1 MKKTFLISLLFC
13 CIGLVLHAQDQS
25 EVRAP
30 YKKFNFGAKT
40 GFTSAIFLSTKF
52 KVGDQKINE
61 VQNNYKVGFT
71 GSLFM
76 RYNIKSHYIQPE
88 IAYNRNR
95 SEVYFDKGGQVQRYS
110 PIFSSIRSDMHSI
123 DIPILYGYNF
133 IKEGIYGMS
142 FFVGPK
148 LRYILNRQS
157 DLDYVN
163 FDQQGISENLNRL
176 NFGFT
181 GGVAVYISKIFFD
194 FRYEQTVQN
203 ISKSVTYNKAMT
215 PEHFQQELKLNRR
228 DHILSFSLGVM
239 F

>member
-1 MKKTFLISLLFC
+1 MKKTFLLSLLFC
-13 CIGLVLHAQDQS
+13 ACFALSAQNKSDI
-25 EVRAP
+25 ETP
-30 YKKFNFGAKT
+30 YKRFNFGAKT
-40 GFTSAIFLSTKF
+40 GFTSAIFLSNNF
-52 KVGDQKINE
+52 KVGDQKIKQ

-95 SEVYFDKGGQVQRYS
+95 SEVYFDKGGQIQGVT
-110 PIFSSIRSDMHSI
+110 PEFSSLRSDMHSI

-142 FFVGPK
+142 FFIGPK
-148 LRYILNRQS
+148 IRYILRDQS
-157 DLDYVN
+157 DLDYMN
-163 FDQQGISENLNRL
+163 FDQQGINEDLNLL

-181 GGVAVYISKIFFD
+181 GGIAVYISKVFFD
-194 FRYEQTVQN
+194 FRYEQVVQN
-203 ISKSVTYNKAMT
+203 ISNNVTYNKALT
-215 PEHFQQELKLNRR
+215 PEHAQHDLKLNRR
-228 DHILSFSLGVM
+228 DHVLSFSLGVM